1 VRLVIADGL
10 LRKESL
16 LPIGLAIVGIGALA
30 LTSET
35 HLALGLL
42 AFLVLISSFI
52 RLARIAFLIL
62 LLPFAHAGL
71 GLDPL
76 RGFGIYDIYA
86 GLFILIFVLQF
97 VSGGVFASRGI
108 PVFGYT
114 GIMLIC
120 FVPSLMNSIDL
131 TVSALALVQFIAV
144 ALTAAGVCYYLMQES
159 NQKAIYF
166 LLALFTVEAA
176 ATGAYGIYESYTS
189 RSFIHGIAGRVFFGP
204 FQDVNYYASY
214 LLMGLPLAL
223 GSALLSK
230 RFLWKMA
237 WFFAGIVLITSII
250 STVSRAALLT
260 LAIVIL
266 VFGVYLTLSSRGSK
280 RLLGVGVVVLFLGVV
295 SVLIFTD
302 LGSRV
307 IDLFTLSKRLET
319 VAIGKDPSLN
329 QRKKI
334 YNVAFR
340 VAGAH
345 PFAGVGFG
353 AFEETFPTYRGAA
366 LLPHEPKSAHNT
378 VLRLFAE
385 TGIVGFIP
393 SVVFA
398 LVVVRYLSKAY
409 KKIPDERHRI
419 MMGTV
424 MLSLLSFFLMSLTID
439 GMFEPHFWVILGI
452 AVALASK
459 YMEQDS
465 KTAPISAS
473 YENHKPR

>member
-1 VRLVIADGL
+1 
-10 LRKESL
+10 
-16 LPIGLAIVGIGALA
+16 
-30 LTSET
+30 
-35 HLALGLL
+35 
-42 AFLVLISSFI
+42 
-52 RLARIAFLIL
+52 
-62 LLPFAHAGL
+62 
-71 GLDPL
+71 
-76 RGFGIYDIYA
+76 
-86 GLFILIFVLQF
+86 
-97 VSGGVFASRGI
+97 
-108 PVFGYT
+108 
-114 GIMLIC
+114 
-120 FVPSLMNSIDL
+120 
-131 TVSALALVQFIAV
+131 
-144 ALTAAGVCYYLMQES
+144 
-159 NQKAIYF
+159 
-166 LLALFTVEAA
+166 
-176 ATGAYGIYESYTS
+176 
-189 RSFIHGIAGRVFFGP
+189 
-204 FQDVNYYASY
+204 
-214 LLMGLPLAL
+214 MGLPLAL